1 MPSSSLSWQ
10 QGLAGR
16 NPAISFLT
24 SAENEMPT
32 TSQGQ
37 CQRGTLGV
45 LAPKVQSTE
54 RMTAPHTLLALY
66 HTMVMARAIERRLW
80 VLEHLEQIPPHSWGG
95 RRRSRRVGMHALAS
109 TGLEVVQVAA
119 ALALRPGSDWI
130 VPCPADLALCLA
142 VGLSPLDVMLAVFGR
157 ANDPA
162 SGGRQTPGAFGS
174 RAARV
179 VMTSAAAGRH
189 VVQAAGIAYAAKVSG
204 RDEVT
209 LVCTD
214 ERGIQSGDWHEGIN
228 FAGAHA
234 LPLICLIEDRSR
246 TEGPIAQ
253 HSNGSTVDR
262 AEAYGLAGETIDG
275 GDFDTALAAFGRAA
289 DRARSQGGGTV
300 IHAVAVDLTSKAPG
314 AGLRPPEELEALAG
328 QDPIDQMRRGLL
340 EAGVLGAADDEQIQR
355 DCAGVVVAAVE
366 EARAAPSPD
375 GPRALDNVFSRVQE
389 HG

>member
-37 CQRGTLGV
+37 CQRGTIGV

-80 VLEHLEQIPPHSWGG
+80 VLSPPQAVGRSTLEC
-95 RRRSRRVGMHALAS
+95 
-109 TGLEVVQVAA
+109 TGFEVVQVAA
-119 ALALRPGSDWI
+119 AAALRPGHDWI
-130 VPCPADLALCLA
+130 VPCPTDLALCLA

-157 ANDPA
+157 ASDPA
-162 SGGRQTPGAFGS
+162 SGGRQAPGAFGS

-189 VVQAAGIAYAAKVSG
+189 VVQAAGIAYATKVSG

-214 ERGIQSGDWHEGIN
+214 ERGIQSGGWHEGMN

-253 HSNGSTVDR
+253 HSYGSPVDR
-262 AEAYGLAGETIDG
+262 AEGYGLAGETIDG
-275 GDFDTALAAFGRAA
+275 GDFDTALAALGRAA
-289 DRARSQGGGTV
+289 DRARPQGGGTV
-300 IHAVAVDLTSKAPG
+300 IHALAVDLTSQAPG
-314 AGLRPPEELEALAG
+314 LALRPPEDLEALAG
-328 QDPIDQMRRGLL
+328 QDPIDRMRRRLL
-340 EAGVLGAADDEQIQR
+340 EAGVLEAAGDE
-355 DCAGVVVAAVE
+355 
-366 EARAAPSPD
+366 PS
-375 GPRALDNVFSRVQE
+375 
-389 HG
+389 

>member
-1 MPSSSLSWQ
+1 
-10 QGLAGR
+10 
-16 NPAISFLT
+16 
-24 SAENEMPT
+24 
-32 TSQGQ
+32 
-37 CQRGTLGV
+37 
-45 LAPKVQSTE
+45 
-54 RMTAPHTLLALY
+54 MTAPHTLLALY
-66 HTMVMARAIERRLW
+66 HAMVMARAIERRLW
-80 VLEHLEQIPPHSWGG
+80 VFDHLEQLPPHPVG
-95 RRRSRRVGMHALAS
+95 RSRMGRAATLAGVGRDSLAC
-109 TGLEVVQVAA
+109 TGFEAVQVAA
-119 ALALRPGSDWI
+119 AAALRPGRDWI
-130 VPCPADLALCLA
+130 VPCPTDLALCLA

-157 ANDPA
+157 ASDPA
-162 SGGRQTPGAFGS
+162 SGGRQAPGAFGS

-234 LPLICLIEDRSR
+234 LPLICLIEDWAR

-253 HSNGSTVDR
+253 HSYGSPVDR
-262 AEAYGLAGETIDG
+262 AEGYGLAGETIDG
-275 GDFDTALAAFGRAA
+275 ADFDTALAALGRAA

-300 IHAVAVDLTSKAPG
+300 IHALAVNLTSKASG
-314 AGLRPPEELEALAG
+314 GGLRPPEELEALAG
-328 QDPIDQMRRGLL
+328 QDPIDRMRRRLL
-340 EAGVLGAADDEQIQR
+340 DAGVLEAADDEEIQR
-355 DCAGVVVAAVE
+355 DCARVVAAAVE
-366 EARAAPSPD
+366 EARAAPSPE

>member
-1 MPSSSLSWQ
+1 
-10 QGLAGR
+10 
-16 NPAISFLT
+16 
-24 SAENEMPT
+24 
-32 TSQGQ
+32 
-37 CQRGTLGV
+37 
-45 LAPKVQSTE
+45 
-54 RMTAPHTLLALY
+54 MTAPHTLLALY

-80 VLEHLEQIPPHSWGG
+80 VLDHTDQLPPHHVG
-95 RRRSRRVGMHALAS
+95 RSRMGREATLAGVGKHGFVC

-119 ALALRPGSDWI
+119 AAALRPGRDWI
-130 VPCPADLALCLA
+130 VPCPTDLALCLA

-174 RAARV
+174 KAARV

-189 VVQAAGIAYAAKVSG
+189 VVQAAGIAYATKVSG

-228 FAGAHA
+228 FAGVHA

-253 HSNGSTVDR
+253 HSYGSPVDR
-262 AEAYGLAGETIDG
+262 AEGYGLAGETIDG
-275 GDFDTALAAFGRAA
+275 GDFDIALAAFGRAA

-300 IHAVAVDLTSKAPG
+300 IHALAVDLTSKAPG
-314 AGLRPPEELEALAG
+314 GGLRPPEELEALAG
-328 QDPIDQMRRGLL
+328 QDPIDRMRRRLL
-340 EAGVLGAADDEQIQR
+340 ESGVLEAADDEQIQR
-355 DCAGVVVAAVE
+355 DCASVVAAAVE

-375 GPRALDNVFSRVQE
+375 GARALDNVFSRVQE

>member
-1 MPSSSLSWQ
+1 
-10 QGLAGR
+10 
-16 NPAISFLT
+16 
-24 SAENEMPT
+24 MPT
-32 TSQGQ
+32 TSQSQ

-54 RMTAPHTLLALY
+54 RMTARAHDVGPQPHTLLALY

-80 VLEHLEQIPPHSWGG
+80 VLEQTEKLPQLP
-95 RRRSRRVGMHALAS
+95 RV
-109 TGLEVVQVAA
+109 TGFEAVQVAA
-119 ALALRPGSDWI
+119 AAALRPGRDWI
-130 VPCPADLALCLA
+130 VPSPTDLALCLA
-142 VGLSPLDVMLAVFGR
+142 VGLSPLDVMLALFGR
-157 ANDPA
+157 AGDPA

-179 VMTSAAAGRH
+179 VMTSASAGRH
-189 VVQAAGIAYAAKVSG
+189 VVQAAGIAYATKVSG

-234 LPLICLIEDRSR
+234 LPLICLIEDRSG

-253 HSNGSTVDR
+253 HSSGSPVDR
-262 AEAYGLAGETIDG
+262 AEGYGLAGETIDG

-300 IHAVAVDLTSKAPG
+300 IHALAVELTSKAPG
-314 AGLRPPEELEALAG
+314 GGLRPPEELEALAG
-328 QDPIDQMRRGLL
+328 QDPIDRMRRRLL
-340 EAGVLGAADDEQIQR
+340 EAGVLEAADDEQIQR
-355 DCAGVVVAAVE
+355 DCASVVAAAVE

-375 GPRALDNVFSRVQE
+375 GPRALDNVFSRV
-389 HG
+389 